1 MNDFEETLHNDL
13 LRYFQ
18 AKGEIDTRMPECPDI
33 EELWAKIGQDY
44 IADGVRE
51 FNDYPV
57 VALGWMFY
65 IGMAV
70 TKFWNTEWDIY
81 AKIDSLYTYMR
92 DKRGYDLLDE
102 YIRQDVLLLEGDDFT
117 ALEQLGGDCASRVYN
132 LLRHQSIEPGTVD
145 AFKAFVA
152 CLHQLYL
159 MGMAV
164 QLRRMG
170 YHMEKM

>member
-1 MNDFEETLHNDL
+1 MNNFEETLHNDL

-18 AKGEIDTRMPECPDI
+18 AKGEIDARMPECPDI

-70 TKFWNTEWDIY
+70 TKFWDTEWDIR
-81 AKIDSLYTYMR
+81 SEEHTSELQS
-92 DKRGYDLLDE
+92 
-102 YIRQDVLLLEGDDFT
+102 RQYLVCRLLLE
-117 ALEQLGGDCASRVYN
+117 
-132 LLRHQSIEPGTVD
+132 
-145 AFKAFVA
+145 K
-152 CLHQLYL
+152 
-159 MGMAV
+159 
-164 QLRRMG
+164 
-170 YHMEKM
+170 KK